1 MSDAAS
7 PKTVAVVSYITFIG
21 WLISY
26 LFLYPKQKDVL
37 GAFHLRQS
45 LGLYLCGLVL
55 SILNRAFA
63 TGLMWG
69 VGNIVAVLLF
79 VLWLIGL
86 ISAINGQQKPLPVVG
101 EYFQR
106 WFRNL

>member
-1 MSDAAS
+1 MPDTTS
-7 PKTVAVVSYITFIG
+7 PKTVAIVAYITFIG

-26 LFLYPKQKDVL
+26 LFLYPKQRDAL

-55 SILNRAFA
+55 SVVNRAFGP
-63 TGLMWG
+63 GLTWG
-69 VGNIVAVLLF
+69 VGSIVGVILF
-79 VLWLIGL
+79 VFWLMGL
-86 ISAINGQQKPLPVVG
+86 IAAANGQQKPLPLVG

>member
-1 MSDAAS
+1 MSNGTS
-7 PKTVAVVSYITFIG
+7 PKTVAVVAYITFIG

-26 LFLYPKQKDVL
+26 LFLYPKQKDEL

-55 SILNRAFA
+55 SILNRGFA
-63 TGLMWG
+63 SGMMWG
-69 VGNIVAVLLF
+69 VGNVVGVILF
-79 VLWLIGL
+79 VFWLMGL
-86 ISAINGQQKPLPVVG
+86 ISAINGQLKPLPLVG

>member
-1 MSDAAS
+1 MSDTTS

-26 LFLYPKQKDVL
+26 LFLYPKQKDAL

-55 SILNRAFA
+55 SILNRSFA
-63 TGLMWG
+63 TGIMWG
-69 VGNIVAVLLF
+69 AGNIVAVILF
-79 VLWLIGL
+79 VFWLIGL
-86 ISAINGQQKPLPVVG
+86 INAINGQQKPLPLVG
-101 EYFQR
+101 EYIQR

>member
-1 MSDAAS
+1 MSGETS

-26 LFLYPKQKDVL
+26 LFLYPRQKDAV

-45 LGLYLCGLVL
+45 LGLYICGFVL
-55 SILNRAFA
+55 TLLNRSFA
-63 TGLMWG
+63 SGMMWG
-69 VGNIVAVLLF
+69 VGNIVGVILF
-79 VLWLIGL
+79 VFWLIGL
-86 ISAINGQQKPLPVVG
+86 INAINGQQKPLPLVG

-106 WFRNL
+106 WFRSL

>member
-1 MSDAAS
+1 MHDSTS

-21 WLISY
+21 WLVSY
-26 LFLYPKQKDVL
+26 LFLYPKQKAPL

-63 TGLMWG
+63 SGLMWG
-69 VGNIVAVLLF
+69 VGNVAAVLLF

-106 WFRNL
+106 WFGNL